1 MRIQKKIRLFGRTEG
16 VGWSRYDSTGKILDF
31 SRIGDISN
39 DAYVTSIANFNEI
52 QDLPEY
58 LLYDIIGSTSILFN

>member
-1 MRIQKKIRLFGRTEG
+1 MKEQTTPQLLLC
-16 VGWSRYDSTGKILDF
+16 WSLCKILDF

-52 QDLPEY
+52 QDLP
-58 LLYDIIGSTSILFN
+58 GSTAVRKVMIWLFLPMIGTRDTFI